1 MALEF
6 SSPLDCRGY
15 ADNHNDDHLPHLPRV
30 SHDAYFIHN
39 ISNPCSTIHLIPPL
53 TVTTLN
59 PCSIHASYPFMETR
73 RMAPMCPW
81 GNQGGLI

>member
-6 SSPLDCRGY
+6 SSPLDCRGHT
-15 ADNHNDDHLPHLPRV
+15 DNHDDRLPYLPRL
-30 SHDAYFIHN
+30 SHDAYCAHN
-39 ISNPCSTIHLIPPL
+39 ISNSCSVIHLIPPL

-59 PCSIHASYPFMETR
+59 PYSIHASYPFMETR